1 MSAKHTVEHQLL
13 QRMAPMLL
21 ALESIVAPRARRT
34 DAPGARSKK
43 TPIGKSTFMKTISCF
58 VTFVLIFVVLGRAAD
73 APSYGFTLQET
84 ERYIVWP
91 GQACSYMIGQLRIL
105 ELREKAKTMLGPK
118 FSLKAFHNLVLRGG
132 SMPLDVLAA
141 EVDAW
146 IAAAK

>member
-1 MSAKHTVEHQLL
+1 
-13 QRMAPMLL
+13 
-21 ALESIVAPRARRT
+21 
-34 DAPGARSKK
+34 
-43 TPIGKSTFMKTISCF
+43 MKTISCF

-118 FSLKAFHNLVLRGG
+118 FFLKAFHNLVLRAAQCHSTYWPPRSTHG
-132 SMPLDVLAA
+132 SRRRSESRSACL
-141 EVDAW
+141 
-146 IAAAK
+146 